1 MRSSTQA
8 APRSGHRISIARPV
22 IGRAEI
28 GAVNAVL
35 RSGSLVQG
43 AITHQFEQRFAEMV
57 GTRYAIAVNSGT
69 AALHLALL
77 AHGIGPGDEVITSP
91 FSFVATANA
100 ILYTGARPVFV
111 DIDPDTFN
119 IDPDQIEAK
128 VTNRTRAIIPVHLY
142 GHPANMDPILEIAR
156 RHGLHIV
163 EDAAQAH
170 LASIDGRQV
179 GTFGT
184 GCFSFYATKNVTTA
198 EGGVITTSSDQIAE
212 LVRMLRAHGQSERYR
227 HEMLGFNYRLTDL
240 QAALGL
246 VQLDRLEKL
255 TRSRIKHAEY
265 LTTRL
270 RGVETPTVLPGYR
283 HVYHQYTIR
292 VPAGR
297 DVLARRL
304 NEAGVGTGIHYP
316 IPIHQQPLYRDL
328 GYDDCLPEAERAS
341 REVLSL
347 PVHPLVTER
356 DLGIVVERVTA
367 ILARLAPRPAA
378 VLQQPVPA
386 LKQLA

>member
-1 MRSSTQA
+1 MRAASTERPGA
-8 APRSGHRISIARPV
+8 RPISIARPV
-22 IGRAEI
+22 IGRAEVS
-28 GAVNAVL
+28 AVNAVL

-43 AITHQFEQRFAEMV
+43 AVTHRFEQRFAEMV
-57 GTRYAIAVNSGT
+57 GVRHAVAVNSGT

-100 ILYTGARPVFV
+100 VLYTGARPVFV
-111 DIDPDTFN
+111 DIEPDTFN
-119 IDPDQIEAK
+119 INPDLIEAK
-128 VTNRTRAIIPVHLY
+128 ITSRTRAIIPVHLY
-142 GHPANMDPILEIAR
+142 GHPASMAPILEIAR

-198 EGGVITTSSDQIAE
+198 EGGVLTTDSDTVAE
-212 LVRMLRAHGQSERYR
+212 RVKMLRAHGQSERYR
-227 HEMLGFNYRLTDL
+227 HELLGFNYRLTDI

-246 VQLDRLEKL
+246 VQLERLEKL
-255 TRSRIKHAEY
+255 TKARIKHAEY
-265 LTTRL
+265 LTSRL
-270 RGVETPTVLPGYR
+270 HGVETPTVMPGYR

-304 NEAGVGTGIHYP
+304 NEAGVGTGVHYP
-316 IPIHQQPLYRDL
+316 IPIHQQPLYREL

-347 PVHPLVTER
+347 PVHPLLTER
-356 DLGIVVERVTA
+356 DLSVVVERVTA
-367 ILARLAPRPAA
+367 ILARLAPRPA
-378 VLQQPVPA
+378 VLQQ
-386 LKQLA
+386 LA